1 MCIHRFIRIGL
12 IVTFGILA
20 GAAAVP
26 EQERTQPQTQPD
38 IPIVKPGF
46 DSHQF
51 AVQTRAFMLRY
62 CLDAYKQYGRRDP
75 KWDEAAL
82 KYVDG
87 TARSFAAFRG
97 IPLADQPGALPR
109 QDGIREGR
117 RLIEAGCDDSIVNW
131 TFGLLTIRDGP
142 TEETKLAFKR
152 SVEGLEAGPYDPYVK
167 MLAWACYG
175 QCLPLNS
182 AEQKAAFEKCWQNRM
197 ACMFRNSNDPMT
209 TRIIYD
215 DSLER
220 MEHRELKML
229 ADRAKAEPDP
239 DPWMYAM
246 VMGRVEMDEA
256 AAARD
261 SDGGEQDAAKHNQQA
276 AKYLIEAHRLHPD
289 YPEAAALM
297 IDVAFHGDKTLT
309 PRQWFDRAVAAYF
322 DYMPAYFKYEHTLRH
337 SEPNT
342 EANMLAFGVECLN
355 TNRFDTDIP
364 HRLID
369 ILRDIHWRT
378 GDYDLWKKPETFAL
392 IERCF
397 EGEIAYR
404 RQHRSFDL
412 EYMQSYYA
420 AMAWRCARYDVAK
433 KILDGMSGHYATAP
447 WKWLNTRA
455 AFAVPQIYAYASSAR
470 PAIEAADA
478 CWEEDRWADAIDAYK
493 SAAPLVADDP
503 MALHYVNSRLKVLD
517 WANAFAEGR
526 TIHLTPAKDLSGW
539 QIVDGKWSVDEKG
552 RIIGQSDASGLIL
565 LADFPFGHQ
574 WELRGTV
581 DLSDNPAYPVVNAA
595 IFSRYVSNDDL
606 WAYLVWPHQN
616 RIMASNNFT
625 MGYPKQ
631 HATGPVFHFVAQRW
645 ENQFAFFIDGELVF
659 SRKYSYMVDM
669 NPPIGIGA
677 YYPKPHDY
685 TACFSDLTFR
695 SITHPPDWLGQTH

>member
-20 GAAAVP
+20 GAAAVQ

-51 AVQTRAFMLRY
+51 AVQTREYLLRC

-87 TARSFAAFRG
+87 AARY
-97 IPLADQPGALPR
+97 LAIVGDIATRDQPGHLSEK
-109 QDGIREGR
+109 GIISEGR
-117 RLIEAGCDDSIVNW
+117 RLIEAGCDDPMVNW
-131 TFGLLTIRDGP
+131 LFARMAARTDTG
-142 TEETKLAFKR
+142 EEVKKAFHCAA
-152 SVEGLEAGPYDPYVK
+152 EGFDAGPYDPY
-167 MLAWACYG
+167 LRASAWVGYG
-175 QCLPLNS
+175 NCLPRDCD
-182 AEQKAAFEKCWQNRM
+182 EQKAAFEKVWRNRLIYL
-197 ACMFRNSNDPMT
+197 FKNSDEPASA
-209 TRIIYD
+209 RAVYAI
-215 DSLER
+215 SLR
-220 MEHRELKML
+220 YMQPYELKKL
-229 ADRAKAEPDP
+229 ANLASSVHDP

-246 VMGRVEMDEA
+246 VMGRFEMDEA

-261 SDGGEQDAAKHNQQA
+261 RDDGEQDAAKHNQQA
-276 AKYLIEAHRLHPD
+276 AKYLLEAHRLHSD
-289 YPEAAALM
+289 RPEAAALM

-309 PRQWFDRAVAAYF
+309 PRQWFDCAVAAYF
-322 DYMPAYFKYEHTLRH
+322 DYILAYIRYEHTLWH
-337 SEPNT
+337 GENSE
-342 EANMLAFGVECLN
+342 ADMLAFGVECLN
-355 TNRFDTDIP
+355 TDRFDTDVP
-364 HRLID
+364 YRLID

-378 GDYDLWKKPETFAL
+378 GDYELWEKPETFAL
-392 IERCF
+392 VERYF
-397 EGEIAYR
+397 EGQVAYDKQYR
-404 RQHRSFDL
+404 APNL

-420 AMAWRCARYDVAK
+420 AVAWRCARYNVAK
-433 KILDGMSGHYATAP
+433 TILDGMSGHYATEP
-447 WKWLNTRA
+447 WKWVETRA

-470 PAIEAADA
+470 PTIESADA

-526 TIHLTPAKDLSGW
+526 TIHLTPAKDLAGW

-552 RIIGQSDASGLIL
+552 RIIGRSDSSGLIL

-581 DLSDNPAYPVVNAA
+581 DLSDNPAHQVVNAA
-595 IFSRYVSNDDL
+595 IFSRYATLNDL

-616 RIMASNNFT
+616 SIMASNNFT

-677 YYPKPHDY
+677 YYRNQSDY
-685 TACFSDLTFR
+685 TVRFSDLTFR
-695 SITHPPDWLGQTH
+695 SIAHPPDWLGQTH